1 MTQQVARLPT
11 TARSGYHGARAGKKY
26 DSFEAGMREHGMRWI
41 GRMLQQLVLFV
52 VVPLSIVLQLLEVLS
67 LGQML
72 VALVAAVSAFYL
84 GRLIEGY
91 AER

>member
-1 MTQQVARLPT
+1 
-11 TARSGYHGARAGKKY
+11 
-26 DSFEAGMREHGMRWI
+26 MREHGMRWI